1 MIPFFPKDAGRSG
14 NSSVRSS
21 HSRHG
26 LRRRLLRESGGQS
39 LIEIAVM
46 MPILTLLMAY
56 AVDFGYFFIAAANIT
71 SSARN
76 AAEYSIMGYSG
87 PAQGS
92 IPPAGPVSTTTSV
105 AALAM
110 GDLQSLLDSS
120 TTTTVEVCT
129 KALGMN
135 GKIPNC
141 ESYGVSGTSY
151 TPATDPEAPMF
162 VLQRVDVTYTVQPP
176 VPMSFFSVS
185 LLPTLKFHRQVSMRA
200 MD

>member
-1 MIPFFPKDAGRSG
+1 MQQDAMKGRLSPLG
-14 NSSVRSS
+14 RK
-21 HSRHG
+21 
-26 LRRRLLRESGGQS
+26 RRWRGLLRESGGQS

-76 AAEYSIMGYSG
+76 ATEYSVMGFSG
-87 PAQGS
+87 PSQS
-92 IPPAGPVSTTTSV
+92 SVPPAGPISTTNSV

-110 GDLQSLLDSS
+110 GDLASLLDSS
-120 TTTTVEVCT
+120 TTTTVQVCS

-135 GKIPNC
+135 GNLPKC
-141 ESYGVSGTSY
+141 ASYGVAGATY
-151 TPATDPEAPMF
+151 TPAADPEAPIF

-176 VPMSFFSVS
+176 VPLSFFGAS